1 MVSTLDWSASPL
13 VLRPTGLV
21 PGRRVDQSA
30 DAADVIY
37 AVSLRKKSFLQL
49 AGSEGSSAVKAVVA
63 RGTTKPAKELN
74 PLQRPMRVPQ
84 CEGAMS
90 TRFIMAGTLHPLRE

>member
-1 MVSTLDWSASPL
+1 MVSTLDWSTSPF

-30 DAADVIY
+30 DVIY
-37 AVSLRKKSFLQL
+37 GRSLRKKSFLQL